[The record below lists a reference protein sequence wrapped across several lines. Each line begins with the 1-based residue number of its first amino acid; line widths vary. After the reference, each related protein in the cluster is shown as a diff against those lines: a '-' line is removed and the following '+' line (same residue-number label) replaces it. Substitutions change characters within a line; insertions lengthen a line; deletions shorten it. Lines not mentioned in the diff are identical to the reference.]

1 MPIYSVKV
9 RGDDAVRVVRAY
21 SAAKARDHLV
31 EASAMNAEELADA
44 IGNGATIETAT
55 EAEPEIPALTDKPQ
69 VMDEPI
75 GAAPKAKPGK
85 PGDDLE
91 TK

>member
-9 RGDDAVRVVRAY
+9 RGDDTKRVVRAS

-44 IGNGATIETAT
+44 IASGAAIETAT
-55 EAEPEIPALTDKPQ
+55 EAEPEIPPATDAKP
-69 VMDEPI
+69 
-75 GAAPKAKPGK
+75 AKPGK